1 MDRELI
7 NQAVIT
13 LDKLDYTDKLQV
25 HNRVFSLGTFDSP
38 DLNEKLILISLVA
51 LVTRKMREKD
61 PTATPLSILMKITG
75 QVKDNSGFYQFLE
88 SLSIIV
94 EDFSYGCTKFD
105 TCGLTNSQDII
116 NKIKEIINTWLP
128 F

>member
-75 QVKDNSGFYQFLE
+75 QIKDNSGFYQFLE

>member
-38 DLNEKLILISLVA
+38 DLNEKLILISLVS

>member
-38 DLNEKLILISLVA
+38 DLNEKLILISLVS

-75 QVKDNSGFYQFLE
+75 QIKDNSGFYQFLE